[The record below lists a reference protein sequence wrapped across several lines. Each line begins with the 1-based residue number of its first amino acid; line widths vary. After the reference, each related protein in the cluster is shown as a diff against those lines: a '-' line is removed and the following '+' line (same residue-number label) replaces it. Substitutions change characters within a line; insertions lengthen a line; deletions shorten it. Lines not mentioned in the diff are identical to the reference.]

1 MLLFSILLFLN
12 LLLRLSPD
20 NVDKEQPS
28 GRSCTVQLRCI
39 IADAPMRLLLKRTK
53 YHTGHW
59 SCDRCIQKG
68 VTING
73 CYRLNDIIAPRR
85 IASEFLRY
93 FVSDESLDEHIPNP
107 LDRSPFLRLGDVGM
121 VTSFGIDTMHT
132 GFSGAFSRRI
142 CGFAG
147 KSKRNEGQL
156 SQVQLAKVNERLQRF
171 KKCKMY
177 KFDSHVGPLNT
188 SKNYKRHPSIFVLSF
203 LSYFP

>member
-1 MLLFSILLFLN
+1 
-12 LLLRLSPD
+12 
-20 NVDKEQPS
+20 
-28 GRSCTVQLRCI
+28 
-39 IADAPMRLLLKRTK
+39 MRLFLKRTK

-93 FVSDESLDEHIPNP
+93 FLSDESLDEHIPNP

-132 GFSGAFSRRI
+132 GFSLAEY
-142 CGFAG
+142 AG
-147 KSKRNEGQL
+147 LPARAKKMKAN
-156 SQVQLAKVNERLQRF
+156 LAK
-171 KKCKMY
+171 Y
-177 KFDSHVGPLNT
+177 S
-188 SKNYKRHPSIFVLSF
+188 
-203 LSYFP
+203 